1 MNHTFIVMQ
10 YSIKT
15 CRGPR
20 PELLGVIAKIA
31 RKAGKQG
38 ANQDREMCARKW
50 PRRCACEREAERGK
64 KRTGTKR

>member
-1 MNHTFIVMQ
+1 MQ

-15 CRGPR
+15 CRCPR
-20 PELLGVIAKIA
+20 PELLGVIAEIA

-50 PRRCACEREAERGK
+50 PKEGK
-64 KRTGTKR
+64 KKTGTKR